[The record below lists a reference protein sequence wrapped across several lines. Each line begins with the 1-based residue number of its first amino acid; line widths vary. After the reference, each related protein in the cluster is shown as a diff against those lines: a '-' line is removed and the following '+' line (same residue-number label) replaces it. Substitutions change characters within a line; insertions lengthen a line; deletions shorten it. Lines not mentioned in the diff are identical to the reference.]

1 RNEIFTGYLSEPCE
15 AQQRRARVSGS
26 GQQTVEFDCPEEF
39 GYYSHPTDCTQ
50 YYVCV
55 FGGALLESC
64 TGGLMYSQE
73 LQTCDWPRNVGC
85 GAEGESATIS
95 TVRVTDPRTRHTTPT
110 GSRFMVSTVH
120 QNIGLSV
127 VLRHKC
133 GGTHLRLCPANNT
146 VYDDLC
152 ITQYYANSPALPV
165 EFFSRLYQIPLLRVY
180 RKHDQSLQG
189 PTSWIKQQANRH
201 QLYADDLGP
210 AEEVES
216 DRQQRV
222 YRGQPSTVGQVA
234 RDRDGLRHQ
243 VTNAIPVSTTNL

>member
-1 RNEIFTGYLSEPCE
+1 MRL
-15 AQQRRARVSGS
+15 
-26 GQQTVEFDCPEEF
+26 
-39 GYYSHPTDCTQ
+39 H
-50 YYVCV
+50 
-55 FGGALLESC
+55 
-64 TGGLMYSQE
+64 E

-110 GSRFMVSTVH
+110 GSPSRT
-120 QNIGLSV
+120 L
-127 VLRHKC
+127 
-133 GGTHLRLCPANNT
+133 PAARG
-146 VYDDLC
+146 
-152 ITQYYANSPALPV
+152 QQQQQPQQ
-165 EFFSRLYQIPLLRVY
+165 R
-180 RKHDQSLQG
+180 DQQQRQQQEE
-189 PTSWIKQQANRH
+189 IAKQ

-243 VTNAIPVSTTNL
+243 VTNAIPVSIILI